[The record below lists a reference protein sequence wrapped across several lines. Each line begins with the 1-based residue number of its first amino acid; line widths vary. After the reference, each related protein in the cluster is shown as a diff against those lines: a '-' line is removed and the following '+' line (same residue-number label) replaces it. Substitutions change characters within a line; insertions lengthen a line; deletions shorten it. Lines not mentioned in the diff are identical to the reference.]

1 MFRFISKKVVCFTV
15 ISRVPEFLVALI
27 QHNVTCKK
35 DSFDD
40 AGMISALGSICLSMG
55 EVRRNGIIGIVL
67 IPVALYEILQEGVIK
82 YTSNKGRC

>member
-1 MFRFISKKVVCFTV
+1 
-15 ISRVPEFLVALI
+15 
-27 QHNVTCKK
+27 
-35 DSFDD
+35 
-40 AGMISALGSICLSMG
+40 MISALGSICLSMG